1 MSNVKLFENKK
12 VSSHYDSDKET
23 WFFSIVDIVDTLSE
37 QPTFD

>member
-12 VSSHYDSDKET
+12 VRSHYDSDKEIC
-23 WFFSIVDIVDTLSE
+23 FFSIVDIVDILTE